1 MIAAPFAAC
10 GKEKNCGYKHCC
22 LGAAGRNTGVRR
34 PAGNCERP
42 GGEKLTKE
50 AAAKAAETTKAADEK
65 QSSQS
70 SSSNEKQGSSS
81 SKKSSGNNFNTYS
94 NDYSD
99 VSKNYVLNTNTKKFH
114 YPSCRSVEKIAPKTL
129 QPVKQGMKQFPKG
142 MTLAEYAIHNP

>member
-1 MIAAPFAAC
+1 MAKKKTVDTSTAALGQQEEIQESGDQLGTVKAQV
-10 GKEKNCGYKHCC
+10 EK
-22 LGAAGRNTGVRR
+22 
-34 PAGNCERP
+34 
-42 GGEKLTKE
+42 KLTKE